1 MTGADPAGQMTKAF
15 ECLPLSCR
23 NGCRLHCPAHAI
35 ASSLR
40 TRNKWATM
48 KRPRVYWRE
57 AGLLRLPPKRSSS
70 AQDDTYII
78 SHCIYIAYS
87 FIMSY
92 TKYAQPPRI
101 SGLREKSARNL
112 HRTHRSRQSKHG
124 VRDRKI
130 GT

>member
-70 AQDDTYII
+70 AQDENPIPSGAHSGATPEIGFPKSDKICDF
-78 SHCIYIAYS
+78 SA
-87 FIMSY
+87 FFGDLLGSY
-92 TKYAQPPRI
+92 RRSLNSY
-101 SGLREKSARNL
+101 LRS
-112 HRTHRSRQSKHG
+112 Q
-124 VRDRKI
+124 
-130 GT
+130 